1 MEAETYKEV
10 SMSTVVFDISMS
22 LDGFITASGRRPE
35 EPMGDGGQRLH
46 EWAFGEDERNREFF
60 ERSISELGAV
70 IAGRNTYDDSL
81 PWWGADGPT
90 GPARRPLF
98 VVTHEAP
105 AESPE
110 GGVYTFVT
118 DGIESALEQAKAVA
132 DGKIVTVMGG
142 ASIGQQYI
150 AAGLID
156 EISIHLVPVL
166 FGSGTKMFE
175 HLGGEHI
182 QLEPIEVIETRAAT
196 HLRFRIVK

>member
-10 SMSTVVFDISMS
+10 GMSTVVFDISMS

-60 ERSISELGAV
+60 ERSISELGVV

-156 EISIHLVPVL
+156 EISIRLVPVL
-166 FGSGTKMFE
+166 FGSGTRMFE
-175 HLGGEHI
+175 HLGGEHV
-182 QLEPIEVIETRAAT
+182 QLEPIELIETRAAT

>member
-1 MEAETYKEV
+1 
-10 SMSTVVFDISMS
+10 MSKVIFDISMS
-22 LDGFITASGRRPE
+22 LDGFVTASNRRPE

-46 EWAFGEDERNREFF
+46 EWAMGGDERNREFLK
-60 ERSISELGAV
+60 RSVSGLGAA

-81 PWWGADGPT
+81 PWWGADGPS

-132 DGKIVTVMGG
+132 GDRNVVVMGG
-142 ASIGQQYI
+142 ASIGRQYI
-150 AAGLID
+150 AAGLVD

-166 FGSGTKMFE
+166 FGSGTRMFE
-175 HLGGEHI
+175 HLGREHI
-182 QLEPIEVIETRAAT
+182 PLETVEAIETPAAT
-196 HLRFRIVK
+196 HLRFRIVRLPRP